1 MYDPPVGPSNPLHS
15 DAGPDKTWTTVN
27 TAEAMPGVQTPLSWT
42 FWADPLELAMRG
54 SFCDIGVLRND
65 EVVALASIDERYAG
79 IVHGRFIGNVDKLR
93 DIGDRMPG
101 TSGDAVEQQMFGNVT
116 SGLASCNTYGRYPVV
131 ALKMPRLVA
140 GLPKRVHRL
149 REEYDGWWRAQTDPA
164 VLADGAG
171 APARLIEA
179 QRRFHDVMRPHC
191 SATMLAQA
199 VYEQVRA
206 LADAAKRPGLET
218 TLITGHGEMEETQV
232 AADLW
237 DVSRDR
243 LTLEEFVARHGYH
256 GPNEG
261 AVASRTWREDD
272 TPLQA
277 LVATYRTMDDDAD
290 PRMVLRARTRARL
303 DAEAELLAAL
313 PRGQRLR
320 ARAVLRMAARHV
332 GLREVGKAAFLQAI
346 DAGRAA
352 ARSAGAR
359 LAADGVLDD
368 PEDVFYLTMD
378 EVTET
383 TPPDAREL
391 VAARRAIRE
400 EYLQLRLPDTWKGVA
415 TPIVIADTAAGRQDM
430 LEGLAVS
437 PGVVEGRARVVLDPD
452 AGIDIEPG
460 EILVCETTDPS
471 WASYFL
477 VAGALVI
484 DIGGA
489 MSHGAIVAREM
500 GIPCVINTR
509 TGTAAIASGDL
520 VGVDG
525 GAGTVRVLERAAK
538 EELA

>member
-1 MYDPPVGPSNPLHS
+1 VNPLHS
-15 DAGPDKTWTTVN
+15 EAGPDTTWTTVN

-65 EVVALASIDERYAG
+65 EVIAPQRIDDRYAG
-79 IVHGRFIGNVDKLR
+79 IVNGRFIGNVNALR

-116 SGLASCNTYGRYPVV
+116 TDLASRNSYRRYPVV
-131 ALKMPRLVA
+131 GAKMPLLIA
-140 GLPKRVHRL
+140 GLPKRLRRL
-149 REEYDGWWRAQTDPA
+149 RGEYDAWWRAGDASLP
-164 VLADGAG
+164 
-171 APARLIEA
+171 EA
-179 QRRFHDVMRPHC
+179 QQRFHDVMRPHC
-191 SATMLAQA
+191 AATMLAQA

-206 LADAAKRPGLET
+206 LAEAAGRPGLET
-218 TLITGHGEMEETQV
+218 TLITGHGDMEETQV

-243 LTLEEFVARHGYH
+243 LTLAEFVARHGYH
-256 GPNEG
+256 GPSEG
-261 AVASRTWREDD
+261 ALASHSWREDD

-277 LVATYRTMDDDAD
+277 LIATYRTMDDGAD
-290 PRMVLRARTRARL
+290 PRVVLRARTQARL
-303 DAEAELLAAL
+303 QAEAEVLAAL
-313 PRGQRLR
+313 PRARRLR
-320 ARAVLRMAARHV
+320 ARAVLRMAARHI

-352 ARSAGAR
+352 ARGAGAQ
-359 LAADGVLDD
+359 LAADGVIDAPD
-368 PEDVFYLTMD
+368 DVFYLTID
-378 EVTET
+378 EVTGT
-383 TPPDAREL
+383 TPPGAREL

-400 EYLQLRLPDTWKGVA
+400 EYLRLRLPDTWVGVA
-415 TPIVIADTAAGRQDM
+415 RPIVIADGGAQRPDT

-437 PGVVEGRARVVLDPD
+437 PGVIEGHARVVLDPD

-509 TGTAAIASGDL
+509 TGTSAIASGDL
-520 VGVDG
+520 VSVDG
-525 GAGTVRVLERAAK
+525 GAGTVRVVERAS
-538 EELA
+538 EETAA